1 MDEIVYVMLFCND
14 IFLDDY
20 LWFICFSY
28 SGFRREFASDSVY
41 ASAGGSDSVYAS
53 ADGSR
58 SVGYANPGGST
69 FSAGRF
75 KHDAGSRRH
84 LDPYPRVKPVSL
96 LFQRR
101 I

>member
-1 MDEIVYVMLFCND
+1 MLCYFVM
-14 IFLDDY
+14 IFLDDF
-20 LWFICFSY
+20 LWCICFSY

-41 ASAGGSDSVYAS
+41 ASAGGSDSLNAREGGSDSVYAS
-53 ADGSR
+53 AGGSR
-58 SVGYANPGGST
+58 SVVYADRGGRYNQS
-69 FSAGRF
+69 G
-75 KHDAGSRRH
+75 GSRRH